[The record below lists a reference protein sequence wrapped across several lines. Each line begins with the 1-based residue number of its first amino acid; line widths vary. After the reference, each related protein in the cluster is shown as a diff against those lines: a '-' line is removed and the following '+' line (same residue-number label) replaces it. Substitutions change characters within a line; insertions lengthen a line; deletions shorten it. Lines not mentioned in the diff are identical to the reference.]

1 MFTFATHLEVF
12 GLCCIC
18 VVRNW
23 FHVIA
28 VTASVVTHSTNLGDT
43 CSFSYCIDLLI
54 LLYVCD
60 NDLVCVCVLILLCLY
75 CFHIFRKRDN
85 LLGFHAMPF
94 TTLARVPVGYL
105 DHPDSYI
112 DVWSQDFHGLW
123 HSVH

>member
-75 CFHIFRKRDN
+75 CFPSRMHGRAVGQYMAPSRCAISSLCHLIVLLPTRTALDN
-85 LLGFHAMPF
+85 TMP
-94 TTLARVPVGYL
+94 V
-105 DHPDSYI
+105 
-112 DVWSQDFHGLW
+112 
-123 HSVH
+123 